1 VFLNFPLP
9 RECSVNVLASA
20 RKAIYTF
27 EGKILKGR
35 RMIATSHKPLRYLFV
50 DFNSYFASVEQ
61 QVQPHLRGK
70 PVAVAPLMSDST
82 CAIAASYEAKAFGV
96 GTGTPIRDAKRMCP
110 GLVIVPARHEV
121 YVEYHHKL
129 LEEIDLHIPIHK
141 VWSVDE
147 MACKLDKTEQTPE
160 AARNLAHRIK
170 KGITERV
177 GECLRS
183 SIGVAPSSL
192 LAKICTDLHKPDGLV
207 VLRDEDLPGP
217 LLKLKLTDLPGIGG
231 RMAARLARSGVLTV
245 ETLWN
250 LAPKQARAIWG
261 SVGGERFWYSL
272 HGFDVPD
279 LPANKSVIGHSR
291 VLDPRSRRP
300 REARLVART
309 LALKAAYRLRHCG
322 LAAGGFFLAGDK
334 WESGWASQAR
344 FSPTQDSFEIL
355 RWLDA
360 LWPGLV
366 RSAGRNPQF
375 RHVQIGLFDLVEMKA
390 RQPDLFIRADEALT
404 PAGRS
409 ERLWDVFDTVN
420 AHYGGEMLTLA
431 SQLGGEQLH
440 YAGAKIAF
448 NRVPHQSE
456 FQQTVLQ
463 DAEARKAALRL
474 ALALKPRRSVGWGK
488 TTAAPQSVAST

>member
-1 VFLNFPLP
+1 MHQDTCRL
-9 RECSVNVLASA
+9 
-20 RKAIYTF
+20 
-27 EGKILKGR
+27 LK
-35 RMIATSHKPLRYLFV
+35 YLFI

-61 QVQPHLRGK
+61 QVQPHLRAR

-82 CAIAASYEAKAFGV
+82 CAIAASYEAKAFGIR
-96 GTGTPIRDAKRMCP
+96 TGTSIRDAKRMCP
-110 GLVIVPARHEV
+110 DLLIVPARHEI

-129 LEEIDLHIPIHK
+129 LEEIDRHIPVHK

-160 AARNLAHRIK
+160 AARALAQRLK
-170 KGITERV
+170 RGIAERV
-177 GECLRS
+177 GECMTS

-192 LAKICTDLHKPDGLV
+192 LAKICTDLQKPDGLV
-207 VLRDEDLPGP
+207 ILPAENLPGP
-217 LLKLKLTDLPGIGG
+217 LLKLKLTDLPGIGK
-231 RMAARLARSGVLTV
+231 RMEQRLAAAGVKTV

-261 SVGGERFWYSL
+261 GIGGERFWYSL

-279 LPANKSVIGHSR
+279 LPTNKSVIGHSR

-309 LALKAAYRLRHCG
+309 LALKAAYRLRHYG
-322 LAAGGFFLAGDK
+322 LAAGGLFLAGDK

-375 RHVQIGLFDLVEMKA
+375 RHVQIGLFDLVDMKV
-390 RQPDLFIRADEALT
+390 RQPDLFIRADEAVT
-404 PAGRS
+404 PAGKC
-409 ERLWDVFDTVN
+409 ERLWKVFDAVN
-420 AHYGGEMLTLA
+420 QHYGGETLTLA
-431 SQLGGEQLH
+431 SQLGGERLH

-448 NRVPHQSE
+448 NRVPDQSE
-456 FQQTVLQ
+456 FQQTALE
-463 DAEARKAALRL
+463 DAEARKAALRV
-474 ALALKPRRSVGWGK
+474 ALALKPRRSAGWGK
-488 TTAAPQSVAST
+488 TFDAATG